1 MFFDIAN
8 MKDHTC
14 GMHCSCWYFLGAL
27 LWIASIFSLV
37 CAWIAG
43 EGGATLGI
51 ASGTWYANALIFGVL
66 AIPLKLK
73 KHAAGCDCATCGK

>member
-1 MFFDIAN
+1 
-8 MKDHTC
+8 MKDDHKC

-27 LWIASIFSLV
+27 LWLAAIFTLV

-43 EGGATLGI
+43 ESGQTFGVS
-51 ASGTWYANALIFGVL
+51 ASTWYANALIFGVL

-73 KHAAGCDCATCGK
+73 RHAADCGCQTCQK